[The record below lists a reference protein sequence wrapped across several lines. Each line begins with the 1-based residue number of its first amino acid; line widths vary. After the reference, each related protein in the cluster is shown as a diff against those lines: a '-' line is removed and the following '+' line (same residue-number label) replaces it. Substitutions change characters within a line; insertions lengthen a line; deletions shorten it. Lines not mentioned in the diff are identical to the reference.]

1 MLLLQLLPLLVA
13 LFVEAMDEFV
23 ALLGQAVRLANG
35 SHVISVQ
42 LRTHTDESPSQTE
55 KIVKERAAPGRL
67 RAVLSRSVTSLWQRQ
82 DRCRCVHLS
91 DTS

>member
-1 MLLLQLLPLLVA
+1 MLLRLFA
-13 LFVEAMDEFV
+13 LFVQAFDEFV

-35 SHVISVQ
+35 SHVIRIQ

-55 KIVKERAAPGRL
+55 KNVNERAAPGRL

-82 DRCRCVHLS
+82 DRCCCVHLS